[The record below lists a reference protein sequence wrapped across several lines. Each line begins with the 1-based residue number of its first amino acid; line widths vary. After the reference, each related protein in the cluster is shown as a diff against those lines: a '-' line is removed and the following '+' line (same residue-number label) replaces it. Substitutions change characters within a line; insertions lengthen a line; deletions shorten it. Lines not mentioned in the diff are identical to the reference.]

1 MSCTDIKLT
10 ANVAGEAYNL
20 NDGYNIRLLNYD
32 LGLSGSRRL
41 VQRFPGQFGESD
53 LGGIIQPRFIDI
65 FWSLWGDDKADF
77 RTARETLLEVFRL
90 REDEP
95 TQLIFELE
103 DGRKR
108 ALDVYLDGE
117 LAFADAVGRFERASG
132 TFRAADWRLYDPVLR
147 TLTFS
152 LIPDSGGLP
161 IPFTI
166 PIPIGGSVLNVIESI
181 NYANGSRLAS
191 KEFPVIIVR
200 GPIENPVIENLTTNE
215 RIDLTGLIL
224 NIGEFVIIDLSGFP
238 RRDAKTIR
246 REDGTTAAQFLSV
259 DSDLATWH
267 LAYAG
272 ERLFDG
278 TYSTGTN
285 LIRILGDNVTL
296 LSSAELRYYDRYE
309 AI

>member
-1 MSCTDIKLT
+1 
-10 ANVAGEAYNL
+10 
-20 NDGYNIRLLNYD
+20 LLNYD

-41 VQRFPGQFGESD
+41 TQRFPGQFGESD

-65 FWSLWGDDKADF
+65 FWSLWGDNKADF
-77 RTARETLLEVFRL
+77 RTAREVLLEVFRL

-147 TLTFS
+147 TLTFTI
-152 LIPDSGGLP
+152 LGIEEGWAIPWE
-161 IPFTI
+161 IPWSIGVSDINAQAQFT
-166 PIPIGGSVLNVIESI
+166 
-181 NYANGSRLAS
+181 YAGGSRLAS
-191 KEFPVIIVR
+191 KEFPIIR
-200 GPIENPVIENLTTNE
+200 ISGPIDNPIIIQETTNE
-215 RIDLTGLIL
+215 RIDLTGLSLQL
-224 NIGEFVIIDLSGFP
+224 NESVTIDLSGFP

-246 REDGTTAAQFLSV
+246 REDGSTAAQFLSV

-267 LAYAG
+267 LAHAG
-272 ERLFDG
+272 EKLFDG
-278 TYSTGTN
+278 TYSDGTN
-285 LIRILGDNVTL
+285 SVRVSGTGAS
-296 LSSAELRYYDRYE
+296 LSTSIVLNWYDRFE
-309 AI
+309 GV